1 MDIDDILADLDDTT
15 NVYHPPSSSYGGR
28 DQSINT
34 SATVLP
40 SDAGLLDDEQDMQ
53 TGLGKDKLRTN
64 IRLQNQQSNVVQKSP
79 AEDYQ
84 ELVTIWRNE
93 RMSPELLPYPKNLM
107 KRILAQIE
115 AQVERIEFISMGY
128 DEPTTTASENFSTN
142 DHAGARAKK
151 LQKLQSLEST
161 DVFDK
166 EDEENYDTE
175 EYRQNRDKKLP
186 LLCMEAE
193 LERVKFLVRSF
204 IRCRLSKIDKYLV
217 YIRQNDVPTEELDED
232 EHQGIFSER
241 NDSSGNLS
249 DSQDLESK
257 RHPSKLVSSGLL
269 SPTEYQYLIKHSDI
283 LLKYFNNTV
292 LQHMPPSLQ
301 LINDTESTVNM
312 VDEPDMEQFVFIFVR
327 GSNDEGASNEFDV
340 HINGLDEDV
349 TLITGGI
356 YVMRYNVIR
365 SLLRE
370 GVVVLI

>member
-15 NVYHPPSSSYGGR
+15 NVYNPPSSSYGGR
-28 DQSINT
+28 EQSINT

-40 SDAGLLDDEQDMQ
+40 SDAGLLDDPDTQS
-53 TGLGKDKLRTN
+53 GFGKGKMRTHSRWEN
-64 IRLQNQQSNVVQKSP
+64 QPQNVAQKTP

-84 ELVTIWRNE
+84 ELITIWRNE
-93 RMSPELLPYPKNLM
+93 RMSPELLPYPRTLL

-128 DEPTTTASENFSTN
+128 DEPMTTTTLENTSTK
-142 DHAGARAKK
+142 DHAGDRAKR
-151 LQKLQSLEST
+151 LQKLQSLENT
-161 DVFDK
+161 DVFDQ
-166 EDEENYDTE
+166 EDDENYDTE

-217 YIRQNDVPTEELDED
+217 YIRQNDVPTDELNEN
-232 EHQGIFSER
+232 ENQGIFSER
-241 NDSSGNLS
+241 NDSSENLF
-249 DSQDLESK
+249 DSQDPEIK

-269 SPTEYQYLIKHSDI
+269 SPTEYQYLIKHSEI

-327 GSNDEGASNEFDV
+327 GSNDEGAPNEFDV

-370 GVVVLI
+370 GIVVLI